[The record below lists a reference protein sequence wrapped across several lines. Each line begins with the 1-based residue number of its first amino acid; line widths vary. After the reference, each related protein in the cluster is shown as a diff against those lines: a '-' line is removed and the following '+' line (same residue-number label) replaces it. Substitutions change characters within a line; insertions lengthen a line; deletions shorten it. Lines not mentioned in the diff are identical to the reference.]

1 MEKTW
6 EGGQARAGCSLQEHC
21 FRGAGTT
28 CPLLRRAI
36 VLERRRHGQMDGW
49 MESAAR
55 ERPCGQEPFP
65 SALGLLKGL
74 HAKTLVTICSPATK
88 SSEWI
93 KKKEGKKV
101 SYSGSDTTKGFRHEI
116 NIM

>member
-1 MEKTW
+1 
-6 EGGQARAGCSLQEHC
+6 
-21 FRGAGTT
+21 
-28 CPLLRRAI
+28 
-36 VLERRRHGQMDGW
+36 MDGW

-55 ERPCGQEPFP
+55 ERPSGQEPFL

-93 KKKEGKKV
+93 KKKEGKK
-101 SYSGSDTTKGFRHEI
+101 SELLGERHNKGI
-116 NIM
+116 QA

>member
-1 MEKTW
+1 
-6 EGGQARAGCSLQEHC
+6 
-21 FRGAGTT
+21 
-28 CPLLRRAI
+28 
-36 VLERRRHGQMDGW
+36 MDGW

-101 SYSGSDTTKGFRHEI
+101 SYSGERHNKEI
-116 NIM
+116 QA